1 MCEELRADLC
11 QIKNEQKETQNQVY
25 LLEATIR
32 KLREDNFEAEMVQVE
47 LKSERDLALEQA
59 KNAQVCTPIFGLLLF
74 RNEFF
79 WNTGRGIKKDK
90 ICAFERVTCDA
101 ICSKGPILVK

>member
-59 KNAQVCTPIFGLLLF
+59 KNAQVKILKCLF
-74 RNEFF
+74 RN
-79 WNTGRGIKKDK
+79 TGNFLKWDFSRNHPSEKMINFSSPKY
-90 ICAFERVTCDA
+90 
-101 ICSKGPILVK
+101 ILDSI

>member
-32 KLREDNFEAEMVQVE
+32 KLREDNFEAEMLQVE

-59 KNAQVCTPIFGLLLF
+59 KNAQV
-74 RNEFF
+74 
-79 WNTGRGIKKDK
+79 NTFQRFLY
-90 ICAFERVTCDA
+90 AQSNLNPQACD
-101 ICSKGPILVK
+101 SSPSSM

>member
-11 QIKNEQKETQNQVY
+11 QIKNEHKETQNQVY

-32 KLREDNFEAEMVQVE
+32 KLREDNFEAEMLQVE

-59 KNAQVCTPIFGLLLF
+59 KNAQVNI
-74 RNEFF
+74 
-79 WNTGRGIKKDK
+79 
-90 ICAFERVTCDA
+90 
-101 ICSKGPILVK
+101 

>member
-74 RNEFF
+74 RNGFF
-79 WNTGRGIKKDK
+79 RNTGRGIKKDK
-90 ICAFERVTCDA
+90 IF
-101 ICSKGPILVK
+101 

>member
-59 KNAQVCTPIFGLLLF
+59 KNAQVNILNIFKGSLKDPAILF
-74 RNEFF
+74 SKSMSEKV
-79 WNTGRGIKKDK
+79 GPDI
-90 ICAFERVTCDA
+90 ER
-101 ICSKGPILVK
+101 L

>member
-59 KNAQVCTPIFGLLLF
+59 KNAQVNILNIFKGSLKVPAILF
-74 RNEFF
+74 SKSMSEKV
-79 WNTGRGIKKDK
+79 GSDI
-90 ICAFERVTCDA
+90 ER
-101 ICSKGPILVK
+101 L

>member
-59 KNAQVCTPIFGLLLF
+59 KNAQVNMIFRISKTHLK
-74 RNEFF
+74 
-79 WNTGRGIKKDK
+79 WNI
-90 ICAFERVTCDA
+90 
-101 ICSKGPILVK
+101 SP

>member
-59 KNAQVCTPIFGLLLF
+59 KNAQVNILKWF
-74 RNEFF
+74 RSEY
-79 WNTGRGIKKDK
+79 WGISEMGN
-90 ICAFERVTCDA
+90 CPESSHMYFE
-101 ICSKGPILVK
+101 IK

>member
-59 KNAQVCTPIFGLLLF
+59 KNAQVNISNTSKMEHLSHGNDSNVHF
-74 RNEFF
+74 RFNLKIV
-79 WNTGRGIKKDK
+79 IKK
-90 ICAFERVTCDA
+90 
-101 ICSKGPILVK
+101 

>member
-11 QIKNEQKETQNQVY
+11 QIKNEHKETQNQVY

-32 KLREDNFEAEMVQVE
+32 KLREDNFEAEMLQVE

-59 KNAQVCTPIFGLLLF
+59 KNAQVNTCAPWYCAKCQHRGGLG
-74 RNEFF
+74 E
-79 WNTGRGIKKDK
+79 T
-90 ICAFERVTCDA
+90 AF
-101 ICSKGPILVK
+101 SFLKGAR

>member
-32 KLREDNFEAEMVQVE
+32 KLREDNFEAEMLQVE

-59 KNAQVCTPIFGLLLF
+59 KNAQV
-74 RNEFF
+74 
-79 WNTGRGIKKDK
+79 NT
-90 ICAFERVTCDA
+90 F
-101 ICSKGPILVK
+101 KGSMVPGSQRSDDFPVPDPPGHKMGGHQENILDSI

>member
-59 KNAQVCTPIFGLLLF
+59 KNAQVFTPVFGLLLF

-79 WNTGRGIKKDK
+79 LDYG
-90 ICAFERVTCDA
+90 
-101 ICSKGPILVK
+101 KGY

>member
-59 KNAQVCTPIFGLLLF
+59 KNAQVNILLRSEYGEFSEKIFKNIF
-74 RNEFF
+74 
-79 WNTGRGIKKDK
+79 
-90 ICAFERVTCDA
+90 
-101 ICSKGPILVK
+101 